1 MGARTLTPNL
11 YNTITEFSGNVYW
24 AVNNASGFNFAGTLT
39 AAHYVANRDSSTT
52 SNLYRDAI
60 DISTQDVASTGQS
73 AFDYFI
79 GAQNNA
85 GSATFYTNGT
95 VDFAHIGAG
104 LTANQAK
111 DLYDAITT
119 YNTALNR

>member
-11 YNTITEFSGNVYW
+11 YNTITEFSGDVYW
-24 AVNNASGFNFAGTLT
+24 AVNNVSGFNFAGTLT

-60 DISTQDVASTGQS
+60 DISTQDVASTGVS

-95 VDFAHIGAG
+95 VDFAHVGAG

-119 YNTALNR
+119 YNTALSR